1 MGRDK
6 CRRGGCLGV
15 ERRRG
20 RGWWSW
26 GCKNYKYRVKGGAW
40 NICQQITVSPLGIL
54 NFLSFL
60 YHMRPNSLSSTCT
73 GYWNDKG
80 MHVTETILLRHN
92 ERLNC
97 QAQVQKLSEAINK
110 FVNVSSQ
117 LCVIYHENMHVC
129 AHTHTHTHTHAK
141 TFAGCLTNPHQ
152 KVIFLYLFALSVSP
166 IFCLCLTLSHTD
178 THTHARARADTHTY
192 IHIHTQTHTHIW
204 TQTRQTHL
212 PLACN
217 LVVYNLHK
225 CPIGHSYSLPLP
237 HPQLPAGQIWKL

>member
-40 NICQQITVSPLGIL
+40 NIRQQITVSPLGIL

-117 LCVIYHENMHVC
+117 LCVIYHENMHVH
-129 AHTHTHTHTHAK
+129 AHTHTHTHMQKHLQAVWQTHIRK
-141 TFAGCLTNPHQ
+141 SFFSISLP
-152 KVIFLYLFALSVSP
+152 FLSLQFSVSAS
-166 IFCLCLTLSHTD
+166 LC
-178 THTHARARADTHTY
+178 
-192 IHIHTQTHTHIW
+192 HTQTHTHM
-204 TQTRQTHL
+204 RVHAQTHTHI
-212 PLACN
+212 
-217 LVVYNLHK
+217 YTYTHK
-225 CPIGHSYSLPLP
+225 HTHTYELRPDRRISHW
-237 HPQLPAGQIWKL
+237 HAIW